1 MDQRTTTR
9 SRRPVLTDRLAA
21 ALPPNAELLSRA
33 PGRANLIGEHTDYN
47 EGFVLPVALELR
59 TEVGGVVAD
68 RVRLRSL
75 DEPGSVEVDVTDGTG
90 PTDGWGRYVTAVV
103 RVLLE
108 DGRRLRGVEGVIAS
122 DVPVGTGLSSSAA
135 IEVAVALAVL
145 DEQVDAV
152 ELAKL
157 CQRAENVHVGVR
169 SGIMDQ
175 LASTAATAGHAL
187 FIDCRSLEVDHVP
200 VPDGLRILVVD
211 SGQRRELTGGDYNRR
226 RDECEEAARLLG
238 VRSLRDVSDPG
249 AVEALPDPF
258 RARAR
263 HVVTENARAL
273 ATADALRR
281 DDRAAL
287 AELFA
292 ASHAS
297 LARDFAVSTP
307 ELDTLV
313 EVARA
318 TPGVVA
324 SRMTGA
330 GFGGCTV
337 TLVEAEAADRCSA
350 TIVAEYELRTR
361 RTGRS
366 WVSAP
371 AAGAIALLDER
382 VSARR

>member
-1 MDQRTTTR
+1 MDQRTRTP
-9 SRRPVLTDRLAA
+9 SRRPALTDRLAA
-21 ALPPNAELLSRA
+21 ALPADAELLSRA

-47 EGFVLPVALELR
+47 DGFVLPVALELR
-59 TEVGGVVAD
+59 TEVGGVAAEG
-68 RVRLRSL
+68 VRLRSL
-75 DEPGSVEVDVTDGTG
+75 DEPGSVEVDLTDGAG

-108 DGRRLRGVEGVIAS
+108 AGLRLRGVDGVIAS

-135 IEVAVALAVL
+135 IEVAVALAIL
-145 DEQVDAV
+145 DEPV
-152 ELAKL
+152 EAARLAKL

-175 LASTAATAGHAL
+175 LASTAATPGHAL
-187 FIDCRSLEVDHVP
+187 FIDCRSLEVAHVP
-200 VPDGLRILVVD
+200 VPVGMRILVID

-226 RDECEEAARLLG
+226 RAECEEAARLLG
-238 VRSLRDVSDPG
+238 VASLRDVADPA
-249 AVEALPDPF
+249 AVEPLPEPF

-263 HVVTENARAL
+263 HVVTENARTL
-273 ATADALRR
+273 ATVDALRR
-281 DDRAAL
+281 DDRPAL

-307 ELDTLV
+307 ELDALV
-313 EVARA
+313 EIAGA
-318 TPGVVA
+318 APGVVA

-337 TLVEAEAADRCSA
+337 TLVEDDAAERCGAAIA
-350 TIVAEYELRTR
+350 AEYELRT
-361 RTGRS
+361 GRAARF

-371 AAGAIALLDER
+371 GAGAMALLEEG